1 MKWMK
6 FCAKRL
12 LIKQLS
18 LSLNKGQGL
27 NSGEGGEVTEG
38 EVSMERSKGV
48 REEGGKDHYQMMDFA
63 TVQCIN
69 P

>member
-38 EVSMERSKGV
+38 EVSMERSKEVRGRGV
-48 REEGGKDHYQMMDFA
+48 RI
-63 TVQCIN
+63 TTR
-69 P
+69 